1 MTNLEKEALKS
12 CADRIKLLASLERAK
27 FNGNDEKDAEIK
39 KAIKPYM
46 MWFESVSYS
55 LEKIIELADD
65 KGEIKKLELNEI
77 IRLNL

>member
-12 CADRIKLLASLERAK
+12 CADRIKVLASLERAK
-27 FNGNDEKDAEIK
+27 FGGNDEKDAEIK

-46 MWFESVSYS
+46 MWFESVAYD